1 MWEAPRTNVIPGI
14 IFYKVYYQHS
24 NGIMFSKN
32 LSSATVYNLTG
43 LLPAKTYTVY
53 VTAVN
58 KFFESD
64 SSNQINQT
72 TKAGGRY
79 KEYFL

>member
-1 MWEAPRTNVIPGI
+1 MWEAPRTNAIHGTI
-14 IFYKVYYQHS
+14 IYRAYYQHS

-32 LSSATVYNLTG
+32 LSLATVYNLTG
-43 LLPAKTYTVY
+43 LIPAKTYTIY

-64 SSNQINQT
+64 SSNKINQT